1 MTKSDILNAEKEA
14 PLLPLVP
21 IERDYNSEELQS
33 FKLKVNPT
41 DPASPLVQVYVPFL
55 RGTEDIRAGL
65 EALQN
70 LEKVWIGLGAAD
82 GPAKDRITEQV
93 HTEAALTQHRSR
105 RDEHLAARKIVAS
118 STVRDAGANVGEDAA
133 AFQARI
139 VAAATNTTLGG
150 DDVAAGCRAVIE
162 HMCPTR
168 ALARIK
174 RYLRRKCRK
183 PIGMKVKEFHNH
195 LQRINNLELPKLPP
209 RFHNDQ
215 KLADDECW
223 TSMSLATNQR
233 QHTTGSRM

>member
-33 FKLKVNPT
+33 FKLKVNPA

-93 HTEAALTQHRSR
+93 HTEAALTQYRSR

-139 VAAATNTTLGG
+139 VAAATNTTLGD

-162 HMCPTR
+162 YMCPTR

-183 PIGMKVKEFHNH
+183 PVGMKVKEFHNH
-195 LQRINNLELPKLPP
+195 LHGWQVMR
-209 RFHNDQ
+209 
-215 KLADDECW
+215 A
-223 TSMSLATNQR
+223 
-233 QHTTGSRM
+233 GSPL